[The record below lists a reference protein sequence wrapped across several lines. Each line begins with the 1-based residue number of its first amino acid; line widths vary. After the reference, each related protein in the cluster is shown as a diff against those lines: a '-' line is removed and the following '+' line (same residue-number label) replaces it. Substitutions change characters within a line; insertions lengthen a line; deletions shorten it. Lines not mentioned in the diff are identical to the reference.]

1 MRLKS
6 DKDEG
11 FNKKLRAERLLK
23 QNYISSYAAI
33 IQVSFRLA
41 THILKI
47 KKPNHRFQERLQII
61 ICNKTVQ
68 YEIRISISNENV
80 QIRTSSKHFA
90 PKIK

>member
-47 KKPNHRFQERLQII
+47 KNPII
-61 ICNKTVQ
+61 EDWAINLKFLLVAGAGFEPT
-68 YEIRISISNENV
+68 
-80 QIRTSSKHFA
+80 TFGL
-90 PKIK
+90 

>member
-47 KKPNHRFQERLQII
+47 KNPII
-61 ICNKTVQ
+61 
-68 YEIRISISNENV
+68 EDWL
-80 QIRTSSKHFA
+80 
-90 PKIK
+90 

>member
-47 KKPNHRFQERLQII
+47 KKPNHRRLGY
-61 ICNKTVQ
+61 K
-68 YEIRISISNENV
+68 
-80 QIRTSSKHFA
+80 
-90 PKIK
+90 P